1 MKQNVLTSCTL
12 ILCTLLSNQTIQA
25 QCTLAGTN
33 PAGTNGNNT
42 STGSVAWVNTGNT
55 TTLDGNYA
63 SAPVLVSSIIF
74 PVTTT
79 TQYLTL
85 NNFGF
90 NIPNTYTICG
100 VGLSIAR
107 DYAALASLNGSTVDN
122 VVQLATINSPT
133 SLTLLGSN
141 QASGANWPYA
151 TIGNATYGGNG
162 NLMGATLT
170 PTSVSATNFGVA
182 ISANVISAL
191 SILITANIDK
201 VSMSIYTNPPIVLP
215 IKLENFT
222 VSGSNNGN
230 IIDWAASANDIANNF
245 VVQRSGDG
253 TTWQDIAT
261 ITASTGSQSYSYTD
275 ETPLSGPNYYRLEL
289 VNTDGTTSYSVIAI
303 IATKSMPQIR
313 FYPNP
318 FHDMI
323 NITAPGSFTRL
334 ALKDIAGRTLWV
346 KEYSGGGV
354 NTASIPA
361 GDLPQGLYFVSVDGS
376 TYKIIKN

>member
-1 MKQNVLTSCTL
+1 M
-12 ILCTLLSNQTIQA
+12 LCTLLSHQTAQA
-25 QCTLAGTN
+25 QCTFAGTLT
-33 PAGTNGNNT
+33 AAANGNN
-42 STGSVAWVNTGNT
+42 STIGSVAWTNTGNT
-55 TTLDGNYA
+55 TALDGSYT

-100 VGLSIAR
+100 VGLSIDR
-107 DYAALASLNGSTVDN
+107 DYSALASLNGYAVDN

-141 QASGANWPYA
+141 QASGTHWPYA
-151 TIGNATYGGNG
+151 TIGNATYGGSG

-170 PTSVSATNFGVA
+170 PGSVSAANFGVA
-182 ISANVISAL
+182 ISANVISSL
-191 SILITANIDK
+191 SILITANVDK

-215 IKLENFT
+215 ITLENFT
-222 VSGSNNGN
+222 VTGGSNGN
-230 IIDWAASANDIANNF
+230 IINWTANAGDIANNF
-245 VVQRSGDG
+245 VVQRSADG
-253 TTWQDIAT
+253 ADWQDLTT
-261 ITASTGSQSYSYTD
+261 ITASTSSQSYGYTD

-289 VNTDGTTSYSVIAI
+289 VNTDGTTRYSITAI
-303 IATKSMPQIR
+303 VATKSMPTIR

-346 KEYSGGGV
+346 KEYTGGGV
-354 NTASIPA
+354 TSASMPA
-361 GDLPQGLYFVSVDGS
+361 GGLPQGMYFISVDGS